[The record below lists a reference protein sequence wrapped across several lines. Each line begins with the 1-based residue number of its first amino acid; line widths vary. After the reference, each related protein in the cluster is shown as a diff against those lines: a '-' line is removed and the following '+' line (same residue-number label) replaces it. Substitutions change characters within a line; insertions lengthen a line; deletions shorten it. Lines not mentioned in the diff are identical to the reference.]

1 MTSESRRLLDKLRQ
15 VKALVVGDVMLDRYW
30 WGTASRISP
39 EAPVPVVRLEKEEL
53 IAGGAANVAANVVGL
68 GAEVFLVGITGDD
81 REAELLAET
90 LEKGG
95 ISAAYLVK
103 CQNRPTTLKTRVVV
117 NHQQVARIDQ
127 ETTENLSQLEEDQVW
142 EQISACLQEV
152 DVVLVS
158 DYGKG
163 FLSETLL
170 TRLIMS
176 EPRRDLPILIDPK
189 GKDYRKYRGAA
200 VLTPNRKEALE
211 AVGFEGNEDQVVIE
225 AGCKLLSELNLRAVL
240 VTRGEEGMTLFEKG
254 KEPLHLEALARHVF
268 DVTGAGDTVIAT
280 LGVVV
285 GAGLELTEA
294 AEIANVAAGFVVEEI
309 GTTAIKK
316 SKLES
321 LSEIRKP

>member
-1 MTSESRRLLDKLRQ
+1 MSSKSRRLLDKFRQ
-15 VKALVVGDVMLDRYW
+15 VKVLVVGDVMLDRYW

-81 REAELLAET
+81 REAELLAGT

-103 CQNRPTTLKTRVVV
+103 SQNRPTTLKTRVVV

-127 ETTENLSQLEEDQVW
+127 ETTQNLSQTEEDEVW
-142 EQISACLQEV
+142 ERISACLQEV

-158 DYGKG
+158 DYAKG
-163 FLSETLL
+163 FLSENLL
-170 TRLIMS
+170 TRLIMP
-176 EPRRDLPILIDPK
+176 ENPGDLPILVDPK

-211 AVGFEGNEDQVVIE
+211 AVGFEGNEDEDVIE
-225 AGCKLLSELNLRAVL
+225 AGRQLLSELNLRAVL

-294 AEIANVAAGFVVEEI
+294 AEVANVAAGFVVEEI

-321 LSEIRKP
+321 LSEFRKP